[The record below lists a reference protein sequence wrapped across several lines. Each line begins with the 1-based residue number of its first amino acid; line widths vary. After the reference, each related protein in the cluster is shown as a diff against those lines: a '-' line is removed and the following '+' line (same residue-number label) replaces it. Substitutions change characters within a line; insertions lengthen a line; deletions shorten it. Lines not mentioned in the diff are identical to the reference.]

1 MELVRFADVDSFLDV
16 AGEFLVAREAEHNL
30 IFGIAA
36 NVRASPEIYSGPPY
50 LAAVTDGG
58 RVVGAA
64 IQTPPWRVVLSEI
77 DDPAAIDLLAADL
90 VERDLPGVTGPVAE
104 ARAFVEA
111 MAAHGGPPAVLAIS
125 ECTYRLTAVRPP
137 RPVGGAMRVA
147 TPGDRDL
154 LLDWVGGF
162 MREALDEDDPAEV
175 AADVDRWI
183 ARRGRTIYL
192 WEDGEARSLCGVG
205 GPTPHGIRIG
215 PVYTP
220 PGLRGRGYASALVAA
235 VSQAQ
240 LDAGRT
246 FVFLFTDLA
255 NPTANHIYQA
265 IGYER
270 VRDIDAW
277 LFERRVNDD
286 RT

>member
-1 MELVRFADVDSFLDV
+1 MDLSRFTEVNDFLDV
-16 AGEFLVAREAEHNL
+16 AGGFLVAREAEHNL
-30 IFGIAA
+30 IFGITA
-36 NVRASPEIYSGPPY
+36 NLRDAPEAYTGAPY
-50 LAAVTDGG
+50 LAVVRDGD

-64 IQTPPWRVVLSEI
+64 IQTPPFRVVLSEI

-90 VERDLPGVTGPVAE
+90 VDRDLPGVTGPVAV

-111 MAAHGGPPAVLAIS
+111 LAARGGPPAVLEIS
-125 ECTYRLTAVRPP
+125 ECAYRLTAVRPP
-137 RPVGGAMRVA
+137 RPVGGGLRIA
-147 TPGDRDL
+147 TPDDRDL
-154 LLDWVGGF
+154 LLEWVGGF
-162 MREALDEDDPAEV
+162 MREALDEDDPADV

-192 WEDGEARSLCGVG
+192 WEDGEPRSLCGVG

-265 IGYER
+265 IGYEA

-277 LFERRVNDD
+277 RFER
-286 RT
+286 T